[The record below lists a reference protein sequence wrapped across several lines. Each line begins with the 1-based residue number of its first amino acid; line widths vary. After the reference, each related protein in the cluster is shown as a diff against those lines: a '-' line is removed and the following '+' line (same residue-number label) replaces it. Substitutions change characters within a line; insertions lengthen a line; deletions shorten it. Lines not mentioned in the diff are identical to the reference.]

1 MEPKE
6 KTSRKFAVLPAK
18 AVNDIAENIYGGELL
33 PDISRLLAED
43 VSYRLRSL
51 IQVCYVQHKK
61 TCLCIDRQF
70 SNYVTQMSFYLLKLF
85 VFCRMQDTL

>member
-18 AVNDIAENIYGGELL
+18 SIHDIAENIYARELL

-51 IQVCYVQHKK
+51 IQVCHFLHEKHTY
-61 TCLCIDRQF
+61 TL
-70 SNYVTQMSFYLLKLF
+70 
-85 VFCRMQDTL
+85 MQSIFRKC